1 MRVRLAS
8 SALPAMQV
16 AGLRFFVTAIG
27 RNPVLKIC
35 QVIASYGEGGLEK
48 HVRELTQQL
57 LASGHDVTVLG
68 DGRFLATLPERAVA
82 VPVRFDRNRR
92 NPLLLL
98 ELLLR
103 LRACRCDVIHAQANK
118 AASLVAFL
126 RRWLA
131 SPTIGTLHN
140 MKRDLRAFRKL
151 DHVVTV
157 SRQLAQPFPAD
168 RVSVVYNGID
178 SPQIER
184 LDLRAVYGL
193 SSDLPVLCAVGR
205 LVAAKGFDLLLDAI
219 DGLPVSLLIAGEGP
233 ERASL
238 EQRAANLSPATC
250 VRLLGHQDNIPALM
264 ASADAVIISSRREG
278 FSYVCN
284 EALLCDAKILS
295 TDVPVA
301 NEVLPSELIVPVGD
315 AAALRERLLALLDD
329 TEKWDELMQ
338 APRQFARAH
347 MTKQAMCANTLAAYR
362 ELLGSKRQPAS

>member
-1 MRVRLAS
+1 
-8 SALPAMQV
+8 
-16 AGLRFFVTAIG
+16 
-27 RNPVLKIC
+27 LKIC

-57 LASGHDVTVLG
+57 LAAGHDVTVLG
-68 DGRFLATLPERAVA
+68 DVRFLSTLPAGAMA

-98 ELLLR
+98 ELLIKLR
-103 LRACRCDVIHAQANK
+103 QCRCDVIHAQANK

-131 SPTIGTLHN
+131 APTIGTLHN

-157 SRQLAQPFPAD
+157 SRQLAQPFPVE
-168 RVSVVYNGID
+168 RVSVIYNGID
-178 SPQIER
+178 EPQFEQ
-184 LDLRAVYGL
+184 LDLRSLHGL
-193 SSDLPVLCAVGR
+193 PAGLPVLCAVGR

-233 ERASL
+233 DRSAL
-238 EQRAANLSPATC
+238 EQRIARLPPVTH

-264 ASADAVIISSRREG
+264 ASADAVVISSRREG
-278 FSYVCN
+278 FSYVFN
-284 EALLCDAKILS
+284 EALLCGVRIVS

-301 NEVLPSELIVPVGD
+301 NEVLPRDLIVPVGD
-315 AAALRERLLALLDD
+315 VVALRERLLGLLGDLAG
-329 TEKWDELMQ
+329 WDELME
-338 APRQFARAH
+338 APRAFAREH
-347 MTKQAMCANTLAAYR
+347 MTQHAMGANTVAAYANLR
-362 ELLGSKRQPAS
+362 DSRSRAAP